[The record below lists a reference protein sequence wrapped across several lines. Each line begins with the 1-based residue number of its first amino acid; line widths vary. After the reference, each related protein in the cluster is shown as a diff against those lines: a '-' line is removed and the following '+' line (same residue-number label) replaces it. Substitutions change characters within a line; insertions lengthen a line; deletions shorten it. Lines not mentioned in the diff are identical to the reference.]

1 MSRHIP
7 LQRRGYYSHAIKKPA
22 GPTKSQRRV
31 MRMSPN
37 RTQPLIQLVAKTWPT
52 PNSLKSSLC
61 LRTLPQLAAPIV
73 APLAKPPLLAAFQ
86 KPPQPPLGQ
95 TTLNNA
101 TLRHLIRRLAV
112 PSLRS

>member
-1 MSRHIP
+1 
-7 LQRRGYYSHAIKKPA
+7 
-22 GPTKSQRRV
+22 
-31 MRMSPN
+31 MSPN
-37 RTQPLIQLVAKTWPT
+37 RTHPLIQEVAITRPI

-61 LRTLPQLAAPIV
+61 LNTLPQLAAPIV
-73 APLAKPPLLAAFQ
+73 TPLAKPPLLAAFQ
-86 KPPQPPLGQ
+86 KLPLPPLSQ